1 MLLIGLMRRRRG
13 LLIAVTALAVLLITI
28 GIWERHARRQAVA
41 MRQAVAENTARAE
54 KLTIAID
61 QRFRPGALESDVV
74 SALKRD
80 YPGYVVSPSGSA
92 TEYGLAVGQEPSD
105 VWYCGSW
112 TRGVKLRF
120 ESGRLVS
127 TSIERWSV
135 DCL

>member
-1 MLLIGLMRRRRG
+1 MLLISLMRRRRG
-13 LLIAVTALAVLLITI
+13 LLIALTALAVVLITS
-28 GIWERHARRQAVA
+28 GIWGHHARRQAVA
-41 MRQAVAENTARAE
+41 QNTVRAE
-54 KLTIAID
+54 KLKSVID
-61 QRFRPGALESDVV
+61 QRLPPGTLESDAV

-80 YPGYVVSPSGSA
+80 YPGYVVWPGA
-92 TEYGLAVGQEPSD
+92 NAIEYALPVGDEPSD

-127 TSIERWSV
+127 TSVERWSL